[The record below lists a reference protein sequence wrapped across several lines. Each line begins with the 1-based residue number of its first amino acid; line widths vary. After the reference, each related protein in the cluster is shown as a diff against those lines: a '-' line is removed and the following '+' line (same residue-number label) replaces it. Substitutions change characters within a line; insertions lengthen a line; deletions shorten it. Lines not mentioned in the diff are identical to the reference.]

1 MFKLVMIEMELHR
14 KSKIKIEMYFSFKKH
29 KNIQWKSWRE
39 MVLRTDHFRVTSRA
53 EHTQNQH
60 SKAIL
65 FFCRISVKID
75 TKKTLTKNLQTK
87 QKERKTNELWTEKR
101 KKKYFILHANVY
113 CFWFTFFLFILRW
126 TAESITQQKG

>member
-1 MFKLVMIEMELHR
+1 
-14 KSKIKIEMYFSFKKH
+14 
-29 KNIQWKSWRE
+29 

-87 QKERKTNELWTEKR
+87 QKERKTNEL
-101 KKKYFILHANVY
+101 
-113 CFWFTFFLFILRW
+113 
-126 TAESITQQKG
+126 

>member
-1 MFKLVMIEMELHR
+1 MIEMELHR

-75 TKKTLTKNLQTK
+75 TKKNIDKKFANKTKRAKNK
-87 QKERKTNELWTEKR
+87 WTMNRE
-101 KKKYFILHANVY
+101 KKKEILYFACKCLLFLVY
-113 CFWFTFFLFILRW
+113 IFFVHP
-126 TAESITQQKG
+126 